1 MDFFDVVNRRHS
13 YRGSF
18 TDRKVPREDLCK
30 IVEAGLKAPSGMNAQ
45 TTTFVVVD
53 HPGLIRQITSMHKGN
68 KAMQQ
73 ARAFIACVT
82 DVKPE
87 PIHGQLSFQVEDCSA
102 AVENLLLA
110 VTALGYAT
118 VWIDGWLRGENRA
131 ETIGRLLALPEG
143 KIVRVILPIGVPVEE
158 HSQPEKKPFEERA
171 WFNEYGVTEE

>member
-1 MDFFDVVNRRHS
+1 MDFFDVVSRRHS
-13 YRGSF
+13 YRGPV
-18 TDRKVPREDLCK
+18 TDPKVPREDLRR

-45 TTTFVVVD
+45 TTAFVIVD
-53 HPGLIRQITSMHKGN
+53 HPGTVRQIGSMHKGS

-82 DVKPE
+82 DAKPE
-87 PIHGQLSFQVEDCSA
+87 PIHG
-102 AVENLLLA
+102 LLA

-131 ETIGRLLALPEG
+131 ETIGSLLALPEG
-143 KIVRVILPIGVPVEE
+143 KIVRVILPIGVPAEE
-158 HSQPEKKPFEERA
+158 HSQPEKKPFDERA